1 VVTMQIGEV
10 FNLVSLELSVQR
22 KRYRKHLSQ
31 VKAHGTLIYSSLIS
45 FHKPHHDGVSGV
57 APSLCSSRARQAI
70 ASPSHFC

>member
-1 VVTMQIGEV
+1 MVTMQIGEV

-22 KRYRKHLSQ
+22 KRYGKHLSQ
-31 VKAHGTLIYSSLIS
+31 VKAHGTLIYSPIS
-45 FHKPHHDGVSGV
+45 SHKPHHDGVSGV